1 MRNLLFIIT
10 MIVSFLFFPYPK
22 EIGQNIYLPETS
34 IENKANL
41 NTGLKLSISIANA
54 QSSKDSTTIDAKETP
69 KKHLLDYLNSLSNIK
84 EKLPEPIY
92 AIYQMYQF
100 DNNVHSKKAPNNWIK
115 LTELPGYT
123 ADMILNS
130 TDKSFMLRDNGLNF
144 FDFAY
149 LIIKSMDDSKN
160 NKRNFTLEEA
170 LANNTL
176 KESSSPKDSKMMRLM
191 MATYIKSRYTKNE
204 ILEMYINTSRY
215 GDKSIGIKAA
225 AKDFYTVTPNRL
237 TVEQS
242 AALAALL
249 YDSNIQT
256 YL

>member
-1 MRNLLFIIT
+1 MRNLLFVIT
-10 MIVSFLFFPYPK
+10 MIASFLFFPYPK
-22 EIGQNIYLPETS
+22 EIGQNIYLPKTS
-34 IENKANL
+34 IENRANL
-41 NTGLKLSISIANA
+41 DTGLKLSLSIANA
-54 QSSKDSTTIDAKETP
+54 QSSKNFTAIDEKETP
-69 KKHLLDYLNSLSNIK
+69 KKYLLDYLKSLSSIK
-84 EKLPEPIY
+84 EKLPQPIY

-100 DNNVHSKKAPNNWIK
+100 DSNVHSKETPDNWVRLNEIH
-115 LTELPGYT
+115 GYT
-123 ADMILNS
+123 TDIILNS
-130 TDKSFMLRDNGLNF
+130 TDKSFLLRDNGLNF

-149 LIIKSMDDSKN
+149 LIIKSMDDSN
-160 NKRNFTLEEA
+160 NNEKNFTLEEA

-176 KESSSPKDSKMMRLM
+176 KESTSPKDSKMMRLM
-191 MATYIKSRYTKNE
+191 LATYIKSRYTKNE

-225 AKDFYTVTPNRL
+225 AKDFYNKAPNKL

-249 YDSNIQT
+249 YDSNIQA